1 LVLWKPHAQS
11 QFSFFRNYFLH
22 AGVWTHNGPD
32 RTPTSPGG
40 NTVNQK
46 VLALVVAAVAFSG
59 TAFAQ
64 QTQPAPQQPAAQTP
78 KEGSVN
84 DRRADQ
90 QQRIANGVRSGQLTA
105 GETGKLETREAKINH
120 QVRADR
126 KASGG
131 KLTPQEHKQI
141 NREQNRA
148 SRQIYRDKHNG
159 VKAPK

>member
-1 LVLWKPHAQS
+1 MNK
-11 QFSFFRNYFLH
+11 N
-22 AGVWTHNGPD
+22 
-32 RTPTSPGG
+32 
-40 NTVNQK
+40 
-46 VLALVVAAVAFSG
+46 VLALVVAAIAFSG
-59 TAFAQ
+59 SAFAQ
-64 QTQPAPQQPAAQTP
+64 QIQAPTPQPAVTHTP

-90 QQRIANGVRSGQLTA
+90 QQRIANGIKSGQLSA
-105 GETGKLETREAKINH
+105 GETRKLETREAKINH

-126 KASGG
+126 MANGG